1 MSVMF
6 LVRADLNSNTKLVLT
21 YLASFGFM
29 YRKVIRLFGANK
41 YQTAGDFL
49 EYKKLKFWR
58 VEKTICFLNFQD
70 KNVLLKLQ

>member
-1 MSVMF
+1 
-6 LVRADLNSNTKLVLT
+6 
-21 YLASFGFM
+21 M

-58 VEKTICFLNFQD
+58 VEKTVYFLNFQD